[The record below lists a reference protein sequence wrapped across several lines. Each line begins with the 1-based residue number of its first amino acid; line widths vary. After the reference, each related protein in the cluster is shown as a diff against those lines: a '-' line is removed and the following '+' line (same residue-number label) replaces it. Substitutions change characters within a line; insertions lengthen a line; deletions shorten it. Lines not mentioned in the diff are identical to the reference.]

1 MEISIED
8 IFCWVN
14 VKNVNNALYDE
25 YLVQTDGGWIFKDN
39 GGLDSIV
46 LPPKSLD
53 GFVKVNKD
61 TCIRINELLKK
72 YEIIYMPSA
81 NDHVNGGVE
90 TVMALVK
97 KCVNIN

>member
-8 IFCWVN
+8 VFCWVN

-53 GFVKVNKD
+53 GFVKVKTD
-61 TCIRINELLKK
+61 SCICIDELLKK

-97 KCVNIN
+97 KVC